1 MQYSPEDYYPRIGM
15 IARWRPVHAGQAK
28 VLRAL
33 RKHADHA
40 FIGIGSS
47 NRYNAR
53 NPFTLAETE
62 DMLRLTL
69 EGRESALESASYAYT
84 LIPVPDLDDG
94 PRWRVMVKEL
104 FGALD
109 LFVTDNPYV
118 TSLLRDDYRVIRPV
132 ELIPSEEYVRIN
144 GSMVRSMM
152 ARGERWQDWVEERC
166 AQYIQQNKLDER
178 FRKEFGLETLALTTV
193 VE

>member
-1 MQYSPEDYYPRIGM
+1 MPTEHFNRLGM
-15 IARWRPVHAGQAK
+15 IARWRPVHVGQAA

-33 RKHADHA
+33 CSRAGHAL
-40 FIGIGSS
+40 IGVGSS

-69 EGRESALESASYAYT
+69 AGRTNYT

-94 PRWRVMVKEL
+94 PRWRVMVLDL
-104 FGALD
+104 FGKLD
-109 LFVTDNPYV
+109 AFVTDNPYV
-118 TSLLRDDYRVIRPV
+118 TSLLRDDYRLLRPV
-132 ELIPSEEYVRIN
+132 ELLPSEEHIRVD
-144 GSMVRSMM
+144 GSMVRAMM
-152 ARGERWQDWVEERC
+152 ARGEQWQAWVEERV
-166 AQYIQQNKLDER
+166 AQYIQQNRLDER
-178 FRKEFGLETLALTTV
+178 FRKEFGLETLALNTV